1 MSTQANDRGRNEN
14 ASFLDRTNAGEDGEI
29 VKVNSEM
36 MHPLYKL
43 SEAAGD
49 LTSEYVKSHPSPATL
64 QDEPAPAQSLF
75 GGTPTAV
82 APAANNMFAMGS
94 VAPLVRDKELQKY
107 LSKLL
112 SWIQKFELNYIH

>member
-1 MSTQANDRGRNEN
+1 
-14 ASFLDRTNAGEDGEI
+14 LDRTNAGEDGEI

-94 VAPLVRDKELQKY
+94 VAPLVRDKENSRMPAPVSATLTHAFCFQPRGVY
-107 LSKLL
+107 NL
-112 SWIQKFELNYIH
+112 